1 MRLTGLRLRIFL
13 AEPVGHSEGIVFL
26 ILRNLRHRKVDSG
39 CSASSDHPC
48 TFVLGSR
55 IPSGRDWNG
64 VCLTCCS
71 KSSFVTAAPASSA
84 RVRSPNCITIQ
95 DDDITLG
102 AMV

>member
-26 ILRNLRHRKVDSG
+26 ILRTLCRRKADSG
-39 CSASSDHPC
+39 CLASSDHPC

-55 IPSGRDWNG
+55 IPSRRDWNR

-71 KSSFVTAAPASSA
+71 KASFVTAGSASSA
-84 RVRSPNCITIQ
+84 RVRSPNCITIH